1 MFCLWVYLLY
11 NDDCQCAIY
20 KFWFKL
26 FEETYAGRVLH
37 SEGDIS
43 TGWLWRF
50 IATSLGIES
59 PLSVVPALQNN
70 VTFKMQLGIG
80 LSIRVSCLNNARLS
94 VTGTWTETQLN
105 TLSPKPTEQVRIWK
119 SFDTV
124 SYSSLLVWTM
134 IFLRVLPYVTHYK
147 PNLLMVESSAKM
159 WRPSDVSHVNY

>member
-1 MFCLWVYLLY
+1 MTQW
-11 NDDCQCAIY
+11 AIY

-26 FEETYAGRVLH
+26 FEETYAGGVLH

-50 IATSLGIES
+50 IATWLGIES
-59 PLSVVPALQNN
+59 PLSVIPALQNN

-80 LSIRVSCLNNARLS
+80 LSIRVSCLNNTGLS

-119 SFDTV
+119 SFNTV
-124 SYSSLLVWTM
+124 SYSSLLVCTM

-159 WRPSDVSHVNY
+159 WCPSDVSHVNY